1 MRKARRTAEMQQDAG
16 ASMPYPQ
23 YGYPQPN
30 VPQQIDPSMYMAGPP
45 PGMYNPAV
53 QAPMSPNYYPQQGI
67 PFMPMGGGNE
77 QNNFSMPTQFLQ
89 NPVMANMAMQ
99 YGQSLVGQ
107 GKEALDR
114 ELNKYVSTSR
124 IKYYFSVDT
133 AYVGKKLALLVFPF
147 THRDWSVKY
156 NPDEPVQ
163 PRYEVN
169 APDLYIPVMAFFTYL
184 LIGGVSLGIQE
195 RFSPE
200 VLGIQASTALI
211 WALLE
216 VFVIWVTLYVMNIQT
231 KLSSFDILAFSSYKY
246 VGMVIAVIA
255 SFIMPSAFILT
266 LAYVSAAITF
276 FLVRSLKVQI
286 LPESSRDAYA
296 EHNASFGGE
305 GSKRRT
311 YLLLFM
317 GFLQP
322 VMMWWLTRHIALPGT
337 V

>member
-1 MRKARRTAEMQQDAG
+1 MRKARRTAEMQHEPG
-16 ASMPYPQ
+16 NPMPYPQ
-23 YGYPQPN
+23 FGYPQPN
-30 VPQQIDPSMYMAGPP
+30 VNTHSDPSMYMAGPQA
-45 PGMYNPAV
+45 GIYNPAA
-53 QAPMSPNYYPQQGI
+53 QAPLSPNYYPQQGM
-67 PFMPMGGGNE
+67 PFMPVGGGNE

-99 YGQSLVGQ
+99 YGHSLMGQ

-133 AYVGKKLALLVFPF
+133 AYVAKKLALLVFPF

-163 PRYEVN
+163 PRYELN
-169 APDLYIPVMAFFTYL
+169 APDLYIPAMAFVTYL

-200 VLGIQASTALI
+200 GLGIQASTALI

-216 VFVIWVTLYVMNIQT
+216 VLVIWVTLYLMNIQT
-231 KLSSFDILAFSSYKY
+231 KLTSFDILAFSSYKY
-246 VGMVIAVIA
+246 VGMIVAVIA
-255 SFIMPSAFILT
+255 SFIMPSAYH
-266 LAYVSAAITF
+266 LALIYVSAATMF
-276 FLVRSLKVQI
+276 FLIRSLKVQI
-286 LPESSRDAYA
+286 LPESSRDAYG
-296 EHNASFGGE
+296 ENNASFSGE

-317 GFLQP
+317 GGLQP
-322 VMMWWLTRHIALPGT
+322 LMMWWLTRQLARP
-337 V
+337 